1 MAHGLILESKPR
13 QGQVPKMYS
22 ALFSPTPT
30 VVSFLLLTF
39 AVVVVVVT
47 ERILEQF

>member
-1 MAHGLILESKPR
+1 MTHGLILEASKPR
-13 QGQVPKMYS
+13 QGQLPKMYT

-39 AVVVVVVT
+39 AVVVVVVVVT
-47 ERILEQF
+47 E